1 VGKKRRDD
9 TIDDSYI
16 VEAQDL
22 VQRGRL
28 QLKSSREGS
37 NLTSRR
43 GDRRHSEPVGDGFRA
58 GINLCMG
65 THTQHMSKNI
75 AISDDVYRRL
85 KREKGDRSFSE
96 VIADKLDGGG
106 EISDVTGQG
115 IFDAE
120 TPDTVADEIERL
132 SEGTMDRVTDEDL

>member
-1 VGKKRRDD
+1 
-9 TIDDSYI
+9 
-16 VEAQDL
+16 
-22 VQRGRL
+22 
-28 QLKSSREGS
+28 
-37 NLTSRR
+37 
-43 GDRRHSEPVGDGFRA
+43 
-58 GINLCMG
+58 
-65 THTQHMSKNI
+65 MSKNI

-120 TPDTVADEIERL
+120 TPAKVADEIERL
-132 SEGTMDRVTDEDL
+132 SDGTVDRVTDEDL